1 MFVDGLEGSAEGMLS
16 DPTDSQVSVV
26 MAREQYV
33 ARHPEGQ
40 AAQGRGFGH
49 CERHSALFTH

>member
-1 MFVDGLEGSAEGMLS
+1 MDGEMDAAEGMLS
-16 DPTDSQVSVV
+16 DPTDSHVSVV